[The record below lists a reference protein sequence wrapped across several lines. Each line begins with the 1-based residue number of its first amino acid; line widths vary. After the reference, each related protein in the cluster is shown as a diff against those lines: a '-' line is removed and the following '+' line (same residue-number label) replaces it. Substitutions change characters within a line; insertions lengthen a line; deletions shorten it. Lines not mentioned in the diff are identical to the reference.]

1 MGKSSNEWVK
11 FKRMA
16 DEDYVVAGYIQ
27 KGNHVFSMVIGKY
40 RGDMLQYKGHVTSG
54 VTKEIVSMLE
64 VIGRNPFR
72 MLPTGNEDA
81 VWVKPDHVC
90 VVEYML
96 NTLNSLRQPVFKG
109 FRNDVFPKEVQVK
122 N

>member
-1 MGKSSNEWVK
+1 MGKRSNEWVK

-27 KGNHVFSMVIGKY
+27 KGHHVFSMVIEKY
-40 RGDMLQYKGHVTSG
+40 RGDMLLYKGHVTAG

-64 VIGRNPFR
+64 VTGRNPFR

-81 VWVKPDHVC
+81 VWAKAGSC
-90 VVEYML
+90 L
-96 NTLNSLRQPVFKG
+96 CSGVFAKYLEFIEAAG
-109 FRNDVFPKEVQVK
+109 I
-122 N
+122 